1 MKTTLRFS
9 TLNLQNFAAPPLASY
24 EFDNI
29 YSQAQWLQ
37 KTNWLRRL
45 ILANSPDVL
54 MLQEVFSVNELQ
66 QLLLELG
73 YDYFAVA
80 GAPVLVDNH
89 FYQHPV
95 VALASRFPIKRQ
107 AALSPDLALVQ
118 ALGLA
123 DFQFSRPPLWAEVW
137 VPGVGACDFYT
148 VHLKS
153 RRALT
158 VVTDSGGSEILG
170 RFAASAQR
178 AYEAALLL
186 ELISK
191 QQQQSGRPVVLA
203 GDFNDALSSDWLNHL
218 TAPRAQLQLQDAWL
232 LWQNAPA
239 QRPASHYYGATGST
253 LDYCLLSADF
263 DHHNPVCLASVTDV
277 LISDSHLV
285 RPDYQQ
291 DAYSSDH
298 AMVTVTVQLR
308 D

>member
-1 MKTTLRFS
+1 LSTTLRFS

-37 KTNWLRRL
+37 KTNWLRRV
-45 ILANSPDVL
+45 ILASAPDVL
-54 MLQEVFSVNELQ
+54 MLQEVFSVEALQ

-73 YDYFAVA
+73 YNHFAVA
-80 GAPVLVDNH
+80 GEPVLVDNH
-89 FYQHPV
+89 FYQQPV
-95 VALASRFPIKRQ
+95 VALASRFPIKQQ
-107 AALSPDLALVQ
+107 AALSPDLLLLQ
-118 ALGLA
+118 SLGLA
-123 DFQFSRPPLWAEVW
+123 DFQFSRPPLWAEV
-137 VPGVGACDFYT
+137 VLPGVGACDFYT

-158 VVTDSGGSEILG
+158 AVTDSGGSERLG

-186 ELISK
+186 ELISRQK
-191 QQQQSGRPVVLA
+191 RQSGRPVVLA
-203 GDFNDALSSDWLNHL
+203 GDFNDALSSDWLSHL
-218 TAPRAQLQLQDAWL
+218 TAPAPQLQLQDAWL
-232 LWQNAPA
+232 LWQEAPT
-239 QRPASHYYGATGST
+239 QRPASHYYGASGST

-263 DHHNPVCLASVTDV
+263 DSNNPNHLASVTEVHITDR
-277 LISDSHLV
+277 HLV

>member
-1 MKTTLRFS
+1 VSTTLRFS

-29 YSQAQWLQ
+29 YSQAQWVQ
-37 KTNWLRRL
+37 KTNWLRRV
-45 ILANSPDVL
+45 ILACAPDVL
-54 MLQEVFSVNELQ
+54 MVQEVFSVDALK

-73 YDYFAVA
+73 YGYFAVA
-80 GAPVLVDNH
+80 GEPLLVDNH
-89 FYQHPV
+89 FYQQPV
-95 VALASRFPIKRQ
+95 VALASRFPIRKQ
-107 AALSPDLALVQ
+107 AALSADPALLQ
-118 ALGLA
+118 ALGLV
-123 DFQFSRPPLWAEVW
+123 DFQFSRPPLWAEV
-137 VPGVGACDFYT
+137 VLPGIGVCDFYT

-158 VVTDSGGSEILG
+158 AVTDSGGSETLA

-178 AYEAALLL
+178 GYEAALLL
-186 ELISK
+186 ELIRN
-191 QQQQSGRPVVLA
+191 QRQQSGRPVVLA
-203 GDFNDALSSDWLNHL
+203 GDFNDALSSDWLRHL
-218 TAPRAQLQLQDAWL
+218 TVPAPQLQLQDAWL
-232 LWQNAPA
+232 LWQEAPTL
-239 QRPASHYYGATGST
+239 RPASHYYGATGSV

-263 DHHNPVCLASVTDV
+263 DHNNLSSLGSVTD
-277 LISDSHLV
+277 IEITDSHLV

>member
-1 MKTTLRFS
+1 MSSTLRFS

-37 KTNWLRRL
+37 KTNWLRRV
-45 ILANSPDVL
+45 IQANSPDVL
-54 MLQEVFSVNELQ
+54 MLQEVFSVNELK

-80 GAPVLVDNH
+80 GEPVLVDNH
-89 FYQHPV
+89 FYQQPV
-95 VALASRFPIKRQ
+95 VALASRFPIKQQ
-107 AALSPDLALVQ
+107 AALSPDPELLK

-123 DFQFSRPPLWAEVW
+123 DFQFSRPPLWAEVML
-137 VPGVGACDFYT
+137 PGVGACDFYT

-158 VVTDSGGSEILG
+158 AVTDSGGSEILS

-191 QQQQSGRPVVLA
+191 QQKQSRRPVVLA
-203 GDFNDALSSDWLNHL
+203 GDFNDALSSDWLSHL
-218 TAPRAQLQLQDAWL
+218 TAPMPQLQLQDAWL

-239 QRPASHYYGATGST
+239 QRPASHYYGATGSV

-263 DHHNPVCLASVTDV
+263 DHHNLNSLGTVTEV
-277 LISDSHLV
+277 QITDSHLV

-308 D
+308 E